1 MRFLVLELYCE
12 FKSTDCI
19 LNLYFGLVLAVKVL
33 HPKTRRLILLVEFPD
48 HVNKRVFLKK
58 KKKRS
63 LTYYAR
69 RLKVRLRIG
78 IYLQF

>member
-48 HVNKRVFLKK
+48 HVNKRVFFKK
-58 KKKRS
+58 KKKRKN
-63 LTYYAR
+63 AH
-69 RLKVRLRIG
+69 
-78 IYLQF
+78 